1 MAAKVPKTSRTRLLR
16 LISARCDLDCATEAF
31 NLLRGTFTDPLASDL
46 EPLRY
51 HLFVSLVV
59 GYCRPFTESEGIGS
73 LRCEYPDYPDF
84 PDVEMN
90 ARHQR
95 MIDIRNKFLGHSSIH
110 GMQAFLLA
118 PGAQN
123 PGTGEIV
130 ESHQCAVAKRTFL
143 RREFLE
149 WLAPVIDAQAGRIDA
164 DLKATC
170 TEVGRAYLASGEIFE
185 LDKRHEDFTWTLPKE
200 TERRFS

>member
-1 MAAKVPKTSRTRLLR
+1 MAAEIPKTSRTRLLR
-16 LISARCDLDCATEAF
+16 LISARCDLDWATEAF
-31 NLLRGTFTDPLASDL
+31 NLLIGTFTDPLALNL

-59 GYCRPFTESEGIGS
+59 AYCRPFTESEGIGS

-95 MIDIRNKFLGHSSIH
+95 MIDIRNKFLGHSSVH
-110 GMQAFLLA
+110 GMRAFLLA

-123 PGTGEIV
+123 PATGEII
-130 ESHQCAVAKRTFL
+130 ESYHYAVAKRTFL
-143 RREFLE
+143 RREFVE
-149 WLAPVIDAQAGRIDA
+149 WLAPVIDALAGRISA
-164 DLKATC
+164 DLKAAC
-170 TEVGRAYLASGEIFE
+170 ADVGGAYLAPGEIFE

-200 TERRFS
+200 TERRSS